1 MLRPGL
7 HCRACDS
14 PLDGI
19 GDPELCNAC
28 MAVVFD
34 YNRSLLEDED
44 MDLTELLDIENL
56 LGEEYN
62 EL

>member
-1 MLRPGL
+1 
-7 HCRACDS
+7 
-14 PLDGI
+14 
-19 GDPELCNAC
+19 

-44 MDLTELLDIENL
+44 MNLTELLDIENL
-56 LGEEYN
+56 LGEKYN